1 MGFLITKLIS
11 ANVMNHSVN
20 VQRTGLVGPQLEIG
34 WRSLTR
40 QAGRDG
46 GEGAADSFQDGLRVD
61 FLEISRQSVK
71 SAVLTVHYNKRVDLV
86 CLRVL

>member
-11 ANVMNHSVN
+11 ANVMNHSVI

-34 WRSLTR
+34 WRSLTQ

-46 GEGAADSFQDGLRVD
+46 GGAADSFQDGLRVD

-71 SAVLTVHYNKRVDLV
+71 SEVLRVHYNKRVDLV